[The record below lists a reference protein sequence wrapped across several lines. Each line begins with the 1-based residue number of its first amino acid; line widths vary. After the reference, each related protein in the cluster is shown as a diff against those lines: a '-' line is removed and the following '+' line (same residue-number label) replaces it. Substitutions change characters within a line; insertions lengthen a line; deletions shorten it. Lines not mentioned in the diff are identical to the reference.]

1 MITALGFLMMFSI
14 IVLILFRRISPVVG
28 FTTIPVAICLLAG
41 FAPPQIGDFIK
52 NGLITVA
59 PTAALFLF
67 AILYFGIM
75 RDRGL
80 FDPLVNFL
88 IRRTGG
94 KPLAVALVTVVV
106 TAFVH
111 LDGVGAATFLLTIP
125 ALLPLYKRLNMS
137 PNMLLLLV
145 GTTAGVGNMVPWGG
159 TTARAAATTGLDA
172 TALWMGLIP
181 VQLVG
186 FACLLLIAAWLGLR
200 AQRQLPKSVGAAS
213 SFDFTLAQPEEREFA
228 LSPRELRYWLNVALT
243 VAILAC
249 LFTGIFPLYACFM
262 VGLGIA
268 LPLNFSSLEA
278 QTDRIKAHAA
288 DALQMV
294 LVMMAAGVLL
304 GVLSGAKMSDGM
316 ALALIDALP
325 SGSAQYLHLII
336 GAFGVPL
343 GMIFSPDAYYFA
355 LLPVIRDVAVAAGVP
370 LEAVA
375 RAMLIGENTGFA
387 ISPVVPSVYL
397 ALALAGVELRK
408 HILYTFFWAWGVS
421 LVMLARKLRSN
432 WPRIF
437 MKSVVKLA

>member
-14 IVLILFRRISPVVG
+14 IALILLRRISPVVG
-28 FTTIPVAICLLAG
+28 FTTIPVAVCLLAG

-94 KPLAVALVTVVV
+94 KPLAVALVTVLV
-106 TAFVH
+106 TAVVH

-186 FACLLLIAAWLGLR
+186 FACLLLIAGWLGLL
-200 AQRQLPKSVGAAS
+200 AQRRLPKSLGAAS
-213 SFDFTLAQPEEREFA
+213 SFDATLAQPEEREHA
-228 LSPRELRYWLNVALT
+228 LSPRQLRYWLNVALT

-249 LFTGIFPLYACFM
+249 LFSGIFPLYACFM

-268 LPLNFSSLEA
+268 LPLNFASLEA
-278 QTDRIKAHAA
+278 QTERIKAHAA

-325 SGSAQYLHLII
+325 HGSAQYLHLII

-408 HILYTFFWAWGVS
+408 HIMYTFCWAWGVS
-421 LVMLARKLRSN
+421 LVMLAFAVLSGAI
-432 WPRIF
+432 PT
-437 MKSVVKLA
+437 

>member
-1 MITALGFLMMFSI
+1 MITVLGFVMMLSI
-14 IVLILFRRISPVVG
+14 IVLILLRRISPVVA
-28 FTTIPVAICLLAG
+28 FTTIPVAACLLAG
-41 FAPPQIGDFIK
+41 FPPAEIGTFIK
-52 NGLITVA
+52 NGLVTVA

-94 KPLAVALVTVVV
+94 RPLAVALVTVMV
-106 TAFVH
+106 TAVVH

-137 PNMLLLLV
+137 PTMLLLLV

-172 TALWMGLIP
+172 TDLWMGLIP

-200 AQRQLPKSVGAAS
+200 AQRQLPVSMGAAS
-213 SFDFTLAQPEEREFA
+213 SFDFTLAQPEEREYA
-228 LSPRELRYWLNVALT
+228 LSPLGVRYWLNVALT
-243 VAILAC
+243 AAILAC

-268 LPLNFSSLEA
+268 LPLNFPALDTQS
-278 QTDRIKAHAA
+278 DRIKAHAA

-316 ALALIDALP
+316 ALAVIDVLP
-325 SGSAQYLHLII
+325 AGAAQYLHLII

-355 LLPVIRDVAVAAGVP
+355 LLPVIRDVAMAAGVP

-408 HILYTFFWAWGVS
+408 HIAYTFFWAWGVS
-421 LVMLARKLRSN
+421 LVMLMFAVLIGAIK
-432 WPRIF
+432 F
-437 MKSVVKLA
+437 

>member
-1 MITALGFLMMFSI
+1 MITTLGFLMMLSI
-14 IVLILFRRISPVVG
+14 IVLILLRRISPVVA
-28 FTTIPVAICLLAG
+28 FTTIPVAICLLAS
-41 FAPPQIGDFIK
+41 FSPQQIGEFIK
-52 NGLITVA
+52 SGLITVA

-67 AILYFGIM
+67 AILFFGIM

-80 FDPLVNFL
+80 FDPLVNLL
-88 IRRTGG
+88 IRSTGG
-94 KPLAVALVTVVV
+94 KPLAVAMVTVLVTAV
-106 TAFVH
+106 VH

-125 ALLPLYKRLNMS
+125 ALLPLYRRLNMS
-137 PNMLLLLV
+137 PAMLLCLV

-159 TTARAAATTGLDA
+159 TTARAAAVSGLDA
-172 TALWMGLIP
+172 TELWLGLLP

-186 FACLLLIAAWLGLR
+186 LGCMLIVAVLLARR
-200 AQRQLPKSVGAAS
+200 AQRNRPVSLGAAATI
-213 SFDFTLAQPEEREFA
+213 DFAPTQPEPREHA
-228 LSPRELRYWLNVALT
+228 LSPRTLRYWLNVVLT
-243 VAILAC
+243 GAILAC

-268 LPLNFSSLEA
+268 LPLNFVSLDA
-278 QTDRIKAHAA
+278 QAERLKAHAS

-294 LVMMAAGVLL
+294 LVMMAAAVLL

-316 ALALIDALP
+316 ALALIDILP
-325 SGSAQYLHLII
+325 AGSAQFLHVII

-408 HILYTFFWAWGVS
+408 HIAFTFFWAWGVS
-421 LVMLARKLRSN
+421 LVMLA
-432 WPRIF
+432 F
-437 MKSVVKLA
+437 ALALGAVQI

>member
-421 LVMLARKLRSN
+421 LVMLAFAVLSGA
-432 WPRIF
+432 IA
-437 MKSVVKLA
+437 S

>member
-1 MITALGFLMMFSI
+1 MITALGFLMMLSI
-14 IVLILFRRISPVVG
+14 IVLILLRRISPVVA

-41 FAPPQIGDFIK
+41 FSPQEIGGFIK
-52 NGLITVA
+52 SGLLTVA

-67 AILYFGIM
+67 AILFFGIM

-80 FDPLVNFL
+80 FDPLVNLL
-88 IRRTGG
+88 IRSTGG
-94 KPLAVALVTVVV
+94 RPLAVAVVTVLVTAV
-106 TAFVH
+106 VH

-125 ALLPLYKRLNMS
+125 ALLPLYRRLNMS
-137 PNMLLLLV
+137 PVILLCLV

-159 TTARAAATTGLDA
+159 TTARAAAVSGLDA
-172 TALWMGLIP
+172 TELWLGLVP

-186 FACLLLIAAWLGLR
+186 LACMLLVAVYLGRR
-200 AQRQLPKSVGAAS
+200 AQRQQPVSLGAAATI
-213 SFDFTLAQPEEREFA
+213 DFEGARPEREYA
-228 LSPRELRYWLNVALT
+228 LSPKTLRYWLNVALT
-243 VAILAC
+243 GAILVC

-268 LPLNFSSLEA
+268 LPLNFTSLDA
-278 QTDRIKAHAA
+278 QAERLKAHAS

-294 LVMMAAGVLL
+294 LVMMAAAVLL
-304 GVLSGAKMSDGM
+304 GTLSGAKMSDGM
-316 ALALIDALP
+316 ALALIDILP
-325 SGSAQYLHLII
+325 AGSAQFLHVII

-408 HILYTFFWAWGVS
+408 HIAFTFFWAWGVS
-421 LVMLARKLRSN
+421 LVMLAFAVA
-432 WPRIF
+432 IG
-437 MKSVVKLA
+437 VVQV

>member
-1 MITALGFLMMFSI
+1 MITAMGFLMMLGI
-14 IVLILFRRISPVVG
+14 ISLILLRKMSPVVA
-28 FTTIPVAICLLAG
+28 FTTVPVAICLLAG
-41 FAPPQIGDFIK
+41 FSPAEVGVFIK

-94 KPLAVALVTVVV
+94 KPLAIALVTVLI
-106 TAFVH
+106 TASVH
-111 LDGVGAATFLLTIP
+111 LDGVGAATFLLVIP
-125 ALLPLYKRLNMS
+125 ALLPIYKRLDMS
-137 PNMLLLLV
+137 PNLLLMLV
-145 GTTAGVGNMVPWGG
+145 GTTAGVINMVPWGG

-172 TALWMGLIP
+172 TELWLGLLP

-186 FACLLLIAAWLGLR
+186 LAMMLLIATWLGLR
-200 AQRQLPKSVGAAS
+200 AQRKLPVSVGAAAT
-213 SFDFTLAQPEEREFA
+213 FDPGQPESREFG
-228 LSPRELRYWLNVALT
+228 LSPRTVRYWCNVALT

-249 LFTGIFPLYACFM
+249 LFTGTFPLYACFM

-268 LPLNFSSLEA
+268 LPLNFPDINV
-278 QTDRIKAHAA
+278 QTERIKAHAA
-288 DALQMV
+288 DALQMS
-294 LVMMAAGVLL
+294 LVMMAAAVLL
-304 GVLSGAKMSDGM
+304 GVLSGAKMSDAM
-316 ALALIDALP
+316 ALSIIDILP
-325 SGSAQYLHLII
+325 NGSAQYLHVLV
-336 GAFGVPL
+336 GFFGVPL

-355 LLPVIRDVAVAAGVP
+355 LLPVIRDVAVAAGVS
-370 LEAVA
+370 LESVA

-408 HILYTFFWAWGVS
+408 HIAYTFFWAWSVS
-421 LVMLARKLRSN
+421 ITMLAFALLTGAVQ
-432 WPRIF
+432 I
-437 MKSVVKLA
+437 

>member
-1 MITALGFLMMFSI
+1 MITALGFLMMLSI
-14 IVLILFRRISPVVG
+14 IVLILLRTISPVVA

-41 FAPPQIGDFIK
+41 FGSTEIGEFIK
-52 NGLITVA
+52 SGLITVA

-94 KPLAVALVTVVV
+94 KPLAVTLVTVVV
-106 TAFVH
+106 TAIVH

-125 ALLPLYKRLNMS
+125 ALLPLYDRLNMS
-137 PNMLLLLV
+137 RTMLLLLV

-172 TALWMGLIP
+172 TDLWIGLIP

-186 FACLLLIAAWLGLR
+186 FACLLLIAAWLGSR
-200 AQRQLPKSVGAAS
+200 AQRRLPMSVGAAS
-213 SFDFTLAQPEEREFA
+213 SFDFALAQPEEREHA
-228 LSPRELRYWLNVALT
+228 LSPRGIRYWLNVALT
-243 VAILAC
+243 VAILTC

-268 LPLNFSSLEA
+268 LPLNFASLDM
-278 QTDRIKAHAA
+278 QTERIKAHAA

-294 LVMMAAGVLL
+294 MVMMAAGVLL

-316 ALALIDALP
+316 ALTLIDILP
-325 SGSAQYLHLII
+325 DGAAQYLHLII
-336 GAFGVPL
+336 GAIGVPL

-375 RAMLIGENTGFA
+375 RAMLIGENTGFS

-397 ALALAGVELRK
+397 ALALARVDLRK
-408 HILYTFFWAWGVS
+408 HIAYTFFWAWGVS
-421 LVMLARKLRSN
+421 LVML
-432 WPRIF
+432 IF
-437 MKSVVKLA
+437 AVLSGAIPS